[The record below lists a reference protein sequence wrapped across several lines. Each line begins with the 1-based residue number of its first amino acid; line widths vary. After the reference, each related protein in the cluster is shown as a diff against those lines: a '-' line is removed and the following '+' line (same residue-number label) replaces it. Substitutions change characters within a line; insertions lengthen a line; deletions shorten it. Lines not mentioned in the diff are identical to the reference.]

1 MEHPFNQHPVNQEL
15 RPLVDSWMEK
25 IRFAREAKKS
35 FAETARHCRVFHK
48 TSEDFWKK
56 DGGIYESYMNKG
68 VSPKFKFTFCK
79 VFEAVSIFGP
89 LLYYRNPHRQAE
101 AREPLTVIPELFQ
114 PPEGVPPEQAAQ
126 QQQMQMQQVKQQQ
139 ESKHRVD
146 KLRAEVL
153 TKVLNFMPR
162 EQPGGGLYAHARRAV
177 QEAIV
182 TGRGCL
188 WTELYDMPGDQRKLA
203 GSFFDTVDN
212 LLIDPDC
219 RTPDL
224 SDAYWISR
232 EVTEPTWV
240 VERRYNL
247 PDGAL
252 KGHKESTEAASET
265 PEHRKAQDRKNR
277 ETHDL
282 ITYYRIFSKSG
293 VGFRHQQRQ
302 NKGNKNETLAAL
314 DTTAGDYCHLVICPG
329 VPYPLNL
336 PGQRLAEMQADEEV
350 SGALSWP
357 VEHWRDKEWPVTLLD
372 FYEDE
377 QSPWPIA
384 PLKPALGEI
393 VFVNVMMS
401 ALANRI
407 YDTSKDIIAVLAEKM
422 DDVKAAFN
430 ADESQ
435 VLIELDNVSR
445 NINEVIQVWQNRNV
459 QFDVWRIIEEVMEQ
473 IEKRTGL
480 TDLVYGISKTQDRSA
495 QATSSKAEQSQIRPD
510 DMAGQVEKWQQ
521 KVAAAE
527 RLTLH
532 TYVSG
537 FDLMPLLG
545 EYGANLW
552 DQLIKS
558 QPVEFVLREVEVT
571 IEAGTTRKPNK
582 AREVANLEQIV
593 PSLLPILQGY
603 AQVTR
608 NNNPLNELI
617 DRMFTSLEMDGS
629 GLRMG
634 PLEPPPPPPEQMQQ
648 MQQQQQMQMQQE
660 SGQMQAEQASEQMK
674 MQAAQM
680 EHQFKM
686 QIMGKEVEQKQ
697 MELQYDQQ
705 AAQLE
710 MNVDMMKAQLAEREL
725 MNQFSRMEAEM
736 QMRQQGTP
744 PQ

>member
-1 MEHPFNQHPVNQEL
+1 
-15 RPLVDSWMEK
+15 MEK
-25 IRFAREAKKS
+25 IRFARKAKKS
-35 FAETARHCRVFHK
+35 FSETARHCRVFHK

-56 DGGIYESYMNKG
+56 DGGIYSSYMSKG
-68 VSPKFKFTFCK
+68 VAPKFQFTFCK
-79 VFEAVSIFGP
+79 VFEAVAIFGP
-89 LLYYRNPHRQAE
+89 LLYYKNPHRQAE
-101 AREPLTVIPELFQ
+101 ARTPLEVIPDLFEPEGGLQ
-114 PPEGVPPEQAAQ
+114 PPEGMPPEQVQQYMQQMQQQVQQRVQQVQ
-126 QQQMQMQQVKQQQ
+126 QQQD
-139 ESKHRVD
+139 SKHRVD
-146 KLRAEVL
+146 KLRASVL
-153 TKVLNFMPR
+153 TKVLNHMPR

-188 WTELYDMPGDQRKLA
+188 WTELYDMPGDNRKLA

-224 SDAYWISR
+224 SDAYWICR

-247 PDGAL
+247 PPGAL
-252 KGHKESTEAASET
+252 KGHKESTEAATET
-265 PEHRKAQDRKNR
+265 PEHRKAQDRRNR

-293 VGFRHQQRQ
+293 IGFRHQNRNQ
-302 NKGNKNETLAAL
+302 KGNQNETIEAL
-314 DTTAGDYCHLVICPG
+314 DKTAGDFVHLVIAPG

-336 PGQRLAEMQADEEV
+336 PGERLAQMMGDEEV
-350 SGALSWP
+350 KQATKWP

-407 YDTSKDIIAVLAEKM
+407 YDTSKDIIAVLAEKI
-422 DDVKAAFN
+422 DDVKAAFSS
-430 ADESQ
+430 DESQ

-459 QFDVWRIIEEVMEQ
+459 QFDVWRIIDEVMKQ

-480 TDLVYGISKTQDRSA
+480 TDLVYGISTTQDRSA

-510 DMAGQVEKWQQ
+510 DMSAQVEKWQQ

-537 FDLMPLLG
+537 EDLMPLLG
-545 EYGANLW
+545 QYGASVW

-558 QPVEFVLREVEVT
+558 QPVEFVLREVDVT

-582 AREVANLEQIV
+582 AREVANLEQMV
-593 PSLLPILQGY
+593 PALLPVLQGY
-603 AQVTR
+603 AQATT
-608 NNNPLNELI
+608 NTGPLNELI
-617 DRMFTSLEMDGS
+617 KRMFASLEMDGA
-629 GLRMG
+629 GLQMG
-634 PLEPPPPPPEQMQQ
+634 PLQPPPPPPEQMQQ
-648 MQQQQQMQMQQE
+648 QQQQQTD
-660 SGQMQAEQASEQMK
+660 QMQAERASEQMQ

-697 MELQYDQQ
+697 MELQFDQQ
-705 AAQLE
+705 SAQLD
-710 MNVDMMKAQLAEREL
+710 MNVEMMKAQLAEREL
-725 MNQFSRMEAEM
+725 MNQFSRMEAEQQM
-736 QMRQQGTP
+736 QSQGMP